1 MKRISVR
8 RILSAALPIAVF
20 MIMIVW
26 LVSGVLNAN
35 SAVDA
40 NELEEIKKT
49 IENGVTIC
57 YAIEGVYPESIDYLK
72 ENYGV
77 VIDSSKYIVHYES
90 IAANIRPTI
99 TIIERW

>member
-8 RILSAALPIAVF
+8 RILSAALPVAVF
-20 MIMIVW
+20 LIMLVW

-40 NELEEIKKT
+40 NELEEVRTT

-57 YAIEGVYPESIDYLK
+57 YAIEGVYPESIEHLTK
-72 ENYGV
+72 NYGV
-77 VIDSSKYIVHYES
+77 VIDSGKYIVHYEFV
-90 IAANIRPTI
+90 AANIRPTVV
-99 TIIERW
+99 IIERR

>member
-1 MKRISVR
+1 MNRISVR
-8 RILSAALPIAVF
+8 RILSAVLPVAVF

-40 NELEEIKKT
+40 NELEEIKTT

-57 YAIEGVYPESIDYLK
+57 YAIEGVYPESIEYLK

-77 VIDSSKYIVHYES
+77 VIDSSKYIVFYEF

-99 TIIERW
+99 TIIERR